1 MENKIFDILTK
12 VRNDELTRID
22 AMEQLFTL
30 FDIKDDNKLSCPHCG
45 SCNIDRYGGDG
56 IYCLDCHK
64 EI

>member
-1 MENKIFDILTK
+1 MENKIFNILTK

-22 AMEQLFTL
+22 AMEQLSTL
-30 FDIKDDNKLSCPHCG
+30 FDIKDDNKLSC
-45 SCNIDRYGGDG
+45 CNIDRYGGDG